1 MSDLPK
7 GVLELKCPQCG
18 ANMNYD
24 PVKGL
29 VTCDYCGYRLVLPQ
43 DSKAQMDKAQGIR
56 PKTLTE
62 QMAEKTKEEQEKRRR
77 EEEEAEK
84 AMAQKDGESR
94 ASDRAARFAGSFAR
108 GLLNG
113 GIGWHLRRTLRYIL
127 TFLIFLVSGAASFFA
142 CKYVPGWIGQDPAP
156 YHTDLLIVGT
166 VLAVV
171 GIFCLRIS
179 YKKAKSIPLGLGAG
193 LLLAYFLKLWI

>member
-29 VTCDYCGYRLVLPQ
+29 VTCDYCGYRLVLPEEN
-43 DSKAQMDKAQGIR
+43 KEQMDKAQGIQ

-62 QMAEKTKEEQEKRRR
+62 QMAEKTKEEQEKHRR
-77 EEEEAEK
+77 EEEEAQK
-84 AMAQKDGESR
+84 AMEQNGKSSR
-94 ASDRAARFAGSFAR
+94 DAYDFGRFLMGMFT
-108 GLLNG
+108 G
-113 GIGWHLRRTLRYIL
+113 GFGWHLRRFVRYVI
-127 TFLIFLVSGAASFFA
+127 TFLICAVSAAAGFFV
-142 CKYVPGWIGQDPAP
+142 CKYLPVWTGADLASYNG
-156 YHTDLLIVGT
+156 YLLIVGA
-166 VLAVV
+166 VLEIV

-179 YKKAKSIPLGLGAG
+179 YKKAKSIPLGLGIG
-193 LLLAYFLKLWI
+193 LLLAYFLKLWL